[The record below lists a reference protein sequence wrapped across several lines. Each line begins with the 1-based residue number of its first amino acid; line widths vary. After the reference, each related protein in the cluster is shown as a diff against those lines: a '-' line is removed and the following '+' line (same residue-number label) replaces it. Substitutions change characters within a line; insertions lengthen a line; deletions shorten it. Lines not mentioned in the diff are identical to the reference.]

1 MDKTNPPVPGRI
13 GDLMQSRRYSLNA
26 LAQESGIPYATL
38 HRKLTKGS
46 AALITLT
53 MREVLALAKVLSVTP
68 AAIVGAVAAETAS
81 KAAA

>member
-46 AALITLT
+46 AALTLT

-81 KAAA
+81 EAAA